1 MFIYI
6 AVCDMFPELVEMGI
20 EIEKSGR
27 DENKFS
33 FYLKIQIMLI
43 QNIGI
48 LIGIL
53 LKLIIAAYLKLISF
67 QLFKS
72 TT

>member
-33 FYLKIQIMLI
+33 FYLKIQIM
-43 QNIGI
+43 
-48 LIGIL
+48 
-53 LKLIIAAYLKLISF
+53 IS
-67 QLFKS
+67 L
-72 TT
+72 